1 MGRAPQSGRF
11 GGRAD
16 NIIRILIR
24 LAKPWIGEDEQRAVA
39 AVLESGQL
47 VQGALV
53 ERFEQSV
60 AALVGRKHAVA
71 VSSGTA
77 ALQLALK
84 ALQIAPGDEVLCP
97 ALSWPS
103 PAHAIRL
110 AGAKVRFVDVDQD
123 EWNSTAEALREARG
137 GNTRAAIVIDQ
148 FGNPARAQ
156 QIRDSLG
163 ALPIIEDAACALG
176 SRFAGGPCGSLG
188 KVSCLSFHPRKILTT
203 GEGGMCLTDDEDIAE
218 KLRMLRNH
226 GQLRDEFVV
235 AAGNSRMTE
244 IAAALGLAQLQRLN
258 EIVGRRRELA
268 ARYRDAL
275 NGEVDMQSTPVG
287 SESNYQTFGIVLP
300 QGHDRKSVREKMAER
315 GVEAGLLS
323 FAIHKLGSFT
333 GSEASLPIA
342 EHLAARGIAL
352 PLYPQMR
359 NAEVDEVVGC
369 LRGVLHG

>member
-1 MGRAPQSGRF
+1 
-11 GGRAD
+11 
-16 NIIRILIR
+16 LIR

-53 ERFEQSV
+53 ERFEQAV
-60 AALVGRKHAVA
+60 AALVGRRHAVA
-71 VSSGTA
+71 VSNGTA

-84 ALQIAPGDEVLCP
+84 ALQIGPGDEVLCP

-103 PAHAIRL
+103 PAHAIRV

-123 EWNSTAEALREARG
+123 EWNSTAEALREARN

-148 FGNPARAQ
+148 FGNPARAEE
-156 QIRDSLG
+156 IRNALG

-176 SRFAGGPCGSLG
+176 SRFAGAPCGSLG

-203 GEGGMCLTDDEDIAE
+203 GEGGMCLTDDDDLAE

-226 GQLRDEFVV
+226 GQLGGEFVV
-235 AAGNSRMTE
+235 AAGNSRMTD
-244 IAAALGLAQLQRLN
+244 IAAALGLAQLQRLD
-258 EIVGRRRELA
+258 EIVARRRELA
-268 ARYRDAL
+268 ALYREAL
-275 NGEVDMQSTPVG
+275 DGELDMQSTPSG
-287 SESNYQTFGIVLP
+287 AESNYQTFGVVLP
-300 QGHDRKSVREKMAER
+300 QGHDRKTVLEKMRER

-323 FAIHKLGSFT
+323 FAIHKLGSFA
-333 GSEASLPIA
+333 GSDASLPLA

-359 NAEVDEVVGC
+359 NAEVEEVVRC
-369 LRGVLHG
+369 LRGALHG

>member
-1 MGRAPQSGRF
+1 
-11 GGRAD
+11 
-16 NIIRILIR
+16 LIR
-24 LAKPWIGEDEQRAVA
+24 LAKPWIGEDERRAVA

-53 ERFEQSV
+53 ERFEQAV
-60 AALVGRKHAVA
+60 AALIGRRHAVA
-71 VSSGTA
+71 VSSGTS

-84 ALQIAPGDEVLCP
+84 ALQIGPGDEVLCP

-103 PAHAIRL
+103 PAHAVRV
-110 AGAKVRFVDVDQD
+110 AGAKVQFVDVDQD
-123 EWNSTAEALREARG
+123 EWNSSAEALREARN

-148 FGNPARAQ
+148 FGNPARAE
-156 QIRDSLG
+156 QIRAALG

-203 GEGGMCLTDDEDIAE
+203 GEGGMCLTDDDDVAE

-226 GQLRDEFVV
+226 GQLRGEFVV
-235 AAGNSRMTE
+235 AAGNSRMTD
-244 IAAALGLAQLQRLN
+244 IAAALGLAQLQRLD
-258 EIVGRRRELA
+258 EIVARRRELA
-268 ARYRDAL
+268 ALYREAFD
-275 NGEVDMQSTPVG
+275 GEMDLQSTPAG
-287 SESNYQTFGIVLP
+287 AESNYQTFGVVLP
-300 QGHDRKSVREKMAER
+300 QGHDRNAVLEKLAER

-342 EHLAARGIAL
+342 ERIAARGVAL

-359 NAEVDEVVGC
+359 NAEVDEVVRS

>member
-1 MGRAPQSGRF
+1 M
-11 GGRAD
+11 
-16 NIIRILIR
+16 IH

-47 VQGALV
+47 VQGPLV

-60 AALVGRKHAVA
+60 AALVGRAHAIA

-77 ALQLALK
+77 ALQLALR
-84 ALQIAPGDEVLCP
+84 ALQVGPGDEVLCP

-103 PAHAIRL
+103 PAHAIRV

-123 EWNSTAEALREARG
+123 EWNSTAEALREARN

-148 FGNPARAQ
+148 FGNPARAE
-156 QIRDSLG
+156 QIREALG

-176 SRFAGGPCGSLG
+176 SRFASGPCGSLG
-188 KVSCLSFHPRKILTT
+188 KISCLSFHPRKILTT
-203 GEGGMCLTDDEDIAE
+203 GEGGMCLTDDDDLAE
-218 KLRMLRNH
+218 KLRTLRNH
-226 GQLRDEFVV
+226 GQLRGEFVV
-235 AAGNSRMTE
+235 AAGNSRMTD
-244 IAAALGLAQLQRLN
+244 IAAALGLAQLQRLD
-258 EIVGRRRELA
+258 EMVARRRELA
-268 ARYRDAL
+268 ALYRDAWG
-275 NGEVDMQSTPVG
+275 GEIDLQGTPDG
-287 SESNYQTFGIVLP
+287 SESNYQTFGVVLP
-300 QGHDRKSVREKMAER
+300 QGHDRDTVREKMRER

-323 FAIHKLGSFT
+323 FAIHKLGSFA

-359 NAEVDEVVGC
+359 NNEIDAVVQC

>member
-1 MGRAPQSGRF
+1 
-11 GGRAD
+11 
-16 NIIRILIR
+16 LIR

-53 ERFEQSV
+53 ERFEQAV
-60 AALVGRKHAVA
+60 AALIGRRHAVA

-77 ALQLALK
+77 ALQLALR
-84 ALQIAPGDEVLCP
+84 ALQVGPGDEVLCP

-103 PAHAIRL
+103 PAHAARV
-110 AGAKVRFVDVDQD
+110 AGAKVRFVDVDAD
-123 EWNSTAEALREARG
+123 EWNSTAEALREARN

-148 FGNPARAQ
+148 FGNPSRAE
-156 QIRDSLG
+156 QIRDALG

-176 SRFAGGPCGSLG
+176 SRFASGPCGSLG

-203 GEGGMCLTDDEDIAE
+203 GEGGMCLTDEDDVAE

-226 GQLRDEFVV
+226 GQLGGEFVV

-244 IAAALGLAQLQRLN
+244 IAAALGLAQLQRLG
-258 EIVGRRRELA
+258 EILSRRRELA
-268 ARYRDAL
+268 ALYREAL
-275 NGEVDMQSTPVG
+275 GDEMDVQSTPDG
-287 SESNYQTFGIVLP
+287 SESNYQTFGVVLP
-300 QGHDRKSVREKMAER
+300 QGHDRNTVREKLRER

-323 FAIHKLGSFT
+323 FAIHKLGSFV
-333 GSEASLPIA
+333 GSEVSLPMAEHIA
-342 EHLAARGIAL
+342 ERGVAL

-359 NAEVDEVVGC
+359 NAQVDEVVTS
-369 LRGVLHG
+369 LRGVLNE